1 MRIRFRFA
9 KLGKIRFTSQRDVA
23 RMWER
28 ALRRAGLPL
37 DYTKGF
43 SPRPQLSFGLALP
56 TGCESLA
63 EYVDV
68 VLDGP
73 RAEAA
78 GVEVDEL
85 PERLTDLLPAG
96 IEVQAAAPAD
106 RNAGSLQEL
115 VTSCGWT
122 MTFTGVTRAELG
134 FQVASLLA
142 ASSVPIERE
151 RKGRQVQDD
160 LRPSVRVLTISD
172 DTEGSDRTGGP
183 DAIGS
188 IGVTAELATQ
198 PRGVRPIE
206 LVRGLIAVSGGP
218 GCAGSTQGTGAIR
231 TQGVPVLDRAC
242 RTQQW
247 IERDGIRREP
257 LALRGA
263 AMGDARAAHALERAS

>member
-56 TGCESLA
+56 TGCESWA

-68 VLDGP
+68 VLNGP

-78 GVEVDEL
+78 GIEVDAL
-85 PERLTDLLPAG
+85 PERLTSLLPAG
-96 IEVQAAAPAD
+96 IEVEAVAPAD
-106 RNAGSLQEL
+106 RHAGSLQQL
-115 VTSCGWT
+115 VTSCSWT

-134 FQVASLLA
+134 SQVAALLA

-151 RKGRQVQDD
+151 RKGKQEHDD
-160 LRPSVRVLTISD
+160 LRPSVRALTVSD
-172 DTEGSDRTGGP
+172 ESGP
-183 DAIGS
+183 V
-188 IGVTAELATQ
+188 GVTAELATQ

-206 LVRGLIAVSGGP
+206 LVRGLIAVSGGSGDG
-218 GCAGSTQGTGAIR
+218 GCSAGIGVNR

-247 IERDGIRREP
+247 IERDGIREEP
-257 LALRGA
+257 LAVSGA